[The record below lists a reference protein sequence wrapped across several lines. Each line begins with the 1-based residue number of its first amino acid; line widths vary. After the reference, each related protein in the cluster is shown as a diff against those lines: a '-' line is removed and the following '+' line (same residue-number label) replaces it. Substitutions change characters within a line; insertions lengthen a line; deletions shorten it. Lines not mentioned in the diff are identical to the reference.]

1 MVSRPFGIQVY
12 EGEGTQREG
21 ESKCAFDKWRFR
33 KSLEMECDRSREGLA
48 PVGPTE
54 RMPLGATSPFV
65 HLGVCVIFFIII
77 NICIPQRLPTTYS
90 SLHHYLN
97 TRIGAQAIA
106 E

>member
-33 KSLEMECDRSREGLA
+33 ESLEMECHRSREGLA

-65 HLGVCVIFFIII
+65 HLGVCVIICIII
-77 NICIPQRLPTTYS
+77 NICIPQRLPTT
-90 SLHHYLN
+90 
-97 TRIGAQAIA
+97 
-106 E
+106 